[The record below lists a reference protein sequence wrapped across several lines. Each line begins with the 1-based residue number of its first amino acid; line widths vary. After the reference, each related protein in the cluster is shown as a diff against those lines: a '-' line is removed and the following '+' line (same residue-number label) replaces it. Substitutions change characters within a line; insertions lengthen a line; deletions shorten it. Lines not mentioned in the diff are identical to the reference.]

1 MVLSD
6 QAARIKRRAEAA
18 WTKKQQLCGGITRDA
33 LRFVDPERQGM
44 DHASTRNNQYDMVH
58 DSTAILSSE
67 QLANTFVAAM
77 TPPWAPWATI
87 VPGPEITRYVRDKR
101 ELKQIK
107 DQMWWLSMDILTE
120 INLKSKFLQAV
131 QPAYKD
137 FQSGFGG
144 FKTEPHS
151 NGRGIRFT
159 NIPSED
165 VALEATIDGD
175 LDYVYYRVQYTGT
188 EILEMWANG
197 DVSIDADFRKVCTDN
212 PTQPH
217 KFWECVLPNLPRENY
232 LHVLVGMDTDV
243 ELINHEIGW
252 NPYSF
257 FRFSIPPRNIYGTG
271 PRISMYH
278 DTRFLN
284 KIKDMSMQAAA
295 WGTNP
300 AFLVDDMGIVSGFTQ
315 RMEPGVNIPVAR
327 SLSGKNDAISQLEV
341 NTRFDIAQFAIETTR
356 ADIRKGY
363 YADNFGPERGKT
375 PVAAT
380 EIIERSRILNQS
392 VGPTTAIVEQEG
404 LFKGI
409 RNVIN
414 IRRAQKR
421 LDIDFDLDSDE
432 VGLTF
437 LSAMAQARREAE
449 VANLIEF
456 YGIAAQFA
464 QIDKSV
470 QYRADAQFG
479 LAKILELRS
488 IDPEAIR
495 TDDEVQEITDGMAQQ
510 AEQIGMAQMA
520 AEAGQGNAGSGAVQ
534 PVQ

>member
-1 MVLSD
+1 MALSERTM
-6 QAARIKRRAEAA
+6 RIKRRAEAA
-18 WTKKQQLCGGITRDA
+18 WNLKQQLCGGIVRDA
-33 LRFVDPERQGM
+33 LRFVDPERQGV
-44 DHASTRNNQYDMVH
+44 DAGTNRNNHYDMVH

-77 TPPWAPWATI
+77 TPPWAPWATV
-87 VPGPEITRYVRDKR
+87 VPGPGITRYVRDKR
-101 ELKQIK
+101 ELKRIK
-107 DQMWWLSMDILTE
+107 DQLWFLSVDLLTE
-120 INLKSKFLQAV
+120 INLRSKFLQAM

-144 FKTEPHS
+144 IKTEPHS
-151 NGRGIRFT
+151 SGKGTRYT
-159 NIPSED
+159 NVPSED
-165 VALEATIDGD
+165 VALEATVDGD
-175 LDYVYYRVQYTGT
+175 LDYVYHKVQYTGG
-188 EILEMWANG
+188 ELLELEHNG
-197 DVSIDADFRKVCTDN
+197 DVTLPADFRKLCYDRPAN
-212 PTQPH
+212 PH
-217 KFWECVLPNLPRENY
+217 KMWNCVVPNLPKDNY
-232 LHVLVGMDTDV
+232 VHVLVGCDTDIEFV
-243 ELINHEIGW
+243 SKEIGW
-252 NPYSF
+252 NPYTF

-284 KIKDMSMQAAA
+284 KIKDMAMQAAA

-300 AFLVDDMGIVSGFTQ
+300 AFLVDDMGVISGFTAKL
-315 RMEPGVNIPVAR
+315 EPGVNVPVAR
-327 SLSGKNDAISQLEV
+327 GISGQNEAISQLEV

-380 EIIERSRILNQS
+380 EIIERSRVLNQA
-392 VGPTTAIVEQEG
+392 VGPTTSIVEQEG
-404 LFKGI
+404 LFKI
-409 RNVIN
+409 LRNTIN
-414 IRRAQKR
+414 VRKMQNR
-421 LDIDFDLDSDE
+421 LDVDVDLDSDE

-456 YGIAAQFA
+456 YGLAAQFA

-479 LAKILELRS
+479 LSKILELRG

-495 TDDEVQEITDGMAQQ
+495 TDEEVQEITDGLMRQ
-510 AEQIGMAQMA
+510 AEDIGAAQMA
-520 AEAGQGNAGSGAVQ
+520 QEAGQGAGPGAIQ

>member
-1 MVLSD
+1 MALSE
-6 QAARIKRRAEAA
+6 QVTRIKRRADAA
-18 WTKKQQLCGGITRDA
+18 WNRKQQLCGGITKDA

-44 DHASTRNNQYDMVH
+44 DSGTSRNNAYDMVH
-58 DSTAILSSE
+58 DSTAIMSSE

-87 VPGPEITRYVRDKR
+87 IPGPGITRYVKDKK
-101 ELKQIK
+101 ELKRIK

-120 INLKSKFLQAV
+120 INLKSKFLQAI

-151 NGRGIRFT
+151 NGKGIRFT
-159 NIPSED
+159 NVPSED
-165 VALEATIDGD
+165 VALEATVDGD
-175 LDYVYYRVQYTGT
+175 LDYVYVKVQYSGG
-188 EILEMWANG
+188 ELIEMELNS
-197 DVSIDADFRKVCTDN
+197 DITMEHDFRKKCHDN
-212 PTQPH
+212 PTHPH
-217 KFWECVLPNLPRENY
+217 KFWNCVVPNLPRDNY
-232 LHVLVGMDTDV
+232 KYCLVGIDTDV
-243 ELINHEIGW
+243 CLAEKELGW

-257 FRFSIPPRNIYGTG
+257 FRFSIPPRNLYGTG

-300 AFLVDDMGIVSGFTQ
+300 AFLVDDMGVVSGFTGK
-315 RMEPGVNIPVAR
+315 MEPGVNVPIAR
-327 SLSGKNDAISQLEV
+327 GVSGKNEAIQQLEV

-363 YADNFGPERGKT
+363 YSDNFGPERGKT

-404 LFKGI
+404 LFKGL

-414 IRRAQKR
+414 IRRMQNR
-421 LDIDFDLDSDE
+421 LDVDIDLDSDE

-449 VANLIEF
+449 VSNLIEF

-495 TDDEVQEITDGMAQQ
+495 TDEEVQEITDGLAQQ
-510 AEQIGMAQMA
+510 AEDIGMAQMA
-520 AEAGQGNAGSGAVQ
+520 QEAGQASGPAGAVQ
-534 PVQ
+534 QVQ